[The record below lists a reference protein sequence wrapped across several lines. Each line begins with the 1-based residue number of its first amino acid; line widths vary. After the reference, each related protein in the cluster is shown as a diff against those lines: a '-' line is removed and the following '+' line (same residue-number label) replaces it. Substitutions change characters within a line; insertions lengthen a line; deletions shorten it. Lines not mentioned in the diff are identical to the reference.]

1 MHTQDRTYKK
11 TSRLLLL
18 LSVVAGLTFLATA
31 YSITHAIAHAASR
44 ESRQA
49 QAETSK
55 SAVGEDLHV
64 GAGEVVQGDATV
76 TDGDMT
82 VDGEVRGNVVVVQG
96 NAYIHGK
103 VVGDV
108 SVMGGD
114 ASLSAGSS
122 VTGNVLVLAGG
133 KVEREEGASI
143 GGEVSTVDFPL
154 LPTNASVGFP
164 NIPGQPSR
172 SHEQFGGIFDA
183 LGRVATLVLVLGLG
197 LLLTVFVLAFALVV
211 PHRLQVSSATLE
223 AVTGPSVAVGLIV
236 ALLMW
241 PVFGIVSMLLTFTI
255 VGIVLVPVLGII
267 VALALLFG
275 LANVSL
281 WLGKRVYESVHLETR
296 HLHGP
301 QRTML
306 ETLLGLGVVLAAT
319 LFPTLLLPGW
329 ISSLL
334 WMLVYLAACVGTG
347 AAVMSRFGTL
357 VPPTR
362 QPSPVRQA

>member
-1 MHTQDRTYKK
+1 MRTQHRTYKK

-18 LSVVAGLTFLATA
+18 LSIVAGFTFLAIT
-31 YSITHAIAHAASR
+31 YSLTHAITYAAQDS
-44 ESRQA
+44 QLA
-49 QAETSK
+49 QAEPSK
-55 SAVGEDLHV
+55 SAVGEDLHI

-114 ASLSAGSS
+114 AKLTAGSS

-133 KVEREEGASI
+133 KVERERGAI
-143 GGEVSTVDFPL
+143 VGGEVSTVDIPL

-164 NIPGQPSR
+164 SFPGQPSS
-172 SHEQFGGIFDA
+172 SHEQFGGMFDA

-197 LLLTVFVLAFALVV
+197 LLLTVFVLAFALVA

-223 AVTGPSVAVGLIV
+223 AVPGPSAAVGLIV
-236 ALLMW
+236 ALLLW
-241 PVFGIVSMLLTFTI
+241 PAFGIVSMLLTLTI

-275 LANVSL
+275 LANVCL
-281 WLGKRVYESVHLETR
+281 WLGKRVYDSVR
-296 HLHGP
+296 HEARPLPGP

-329 ISSLL
+329 ITSLL

-362 QPSPVRQA
+362 HPSPAHQA

>member
-1 MHTQDRTYKK
+1 MLTQDRTYRK

-18 LSVVAGLTFLATA
+18 LSIVAGLTFLAIA
-31 YSITHAIAHAASR
+31 YSITHAIAHAATR
-44 ESRQA
+44 AGQVA
-49 QAETSK
+49 QAETSTN
-55 SAVGEDLHV
+55 AVGEDLHI

-96 NAYIHGK
+96 DAYIHGK

-114 ASLSAGSS
+114 AKLTAGSS

-133 KVEREEGASI
+133 KVEREPGASI
-143 GGEVSTVDFPL
+143 CGEISTVDVPL

-164 NIPGQPSR
+164 STPGQPS
-172 SHEQFGGIFDA
+172 HERFTGIFNT

-197 LLLTVFVLAFALVV
+197 LLLTVFVLAFAMIV
-211 PHRLQVSSATLE
+211 PHRLQVSNATLE
-223 AVTGPSVAVGLIV
+223 AVPGPSLAVGLIV
-236 ALLMW
+236 ALLLW
-241 PVFGIVSMLLTFTI
+241 PLFGIISMLLTLTV

-296 HLHGP
+296 PLSGP

-347 AAVMSRFGTL
+347 AGVMSRFGTL
-357 VPPTR
+357 VPPSR
-362 QPSPVRQA
+362 QPSPVQQA